1 MLLLFLLPILFL
13 FYLNSINSFMLF
25 GVLVLTGR
33 RRICL
38 ALQIYLRA
46 VLNCAGGGGPVR
58 KEYLLPLTP
67 YPVLPVKIQ
76 IKNECMNE

>member
-13 FYLNSINSFMLF
+13 FYFNSISFMLF

-38 ALQIYLRA
+38 AWQIYLRA
-46 VLNCAGGGGPVR
+46 VLNCAEGGRPC
-58 KEYLLPLTP
+58 KEGIPFALTP